1 MPIEGFDYKAFAKNL
16 AEQVG
21 PALPPDIAEPDRQ
34 YIINIVHNFC
44 YMAGEALANDTTINF
59 NAEQACIVTQFIGEW
74 AFHKAID
81 IIRSNIDPQFRDGIL
96 QKVAFTIFEIA
107 KTATIK
113 NMPQADMIAVVEFQ
127 VKKAYTEAL
136 EDLKKRGILNDAQ
149 VAEAL
154 SHSNIDEM
162 AQQAAQMEAQQQVQQ
177 QQQQMPA
184 PDSSQAPVAAANNDY
199 ANQLSDI
206 KILKLATF
214 AIVLRHLPPDKRQ
227 GLIDRFD
234 ENDAAILR
242 DYAAMEDL
250 ENKLDPNVVARGLKE
265 IKNSLPKSKKINPA
279 RVNKKLY
286 NIVKNSDIS
295 KISNIIAKERDE
307 IRDYI
312 ANISSGNKNSPI
324 TPRIADIICSHL
336 EEKLTRR

>member
-21 PALPPDIAEPDRQ
+21 PALPPDLADPDKQ

-59 NAEQACIVTQFIGEW
+59 NADQACIVTQFIGEW

-96 QKVAFTIFEIA
+96 QKIAFTVFEIA

-127 VKKAYTEAL
+127 VKKAYNEAL
-136 EDLKKRGILNDAQ
+136 EELKSRGILTDAQ
-149 VAEAL
+149 VAEAQ

-162 AQQAAQMEAQQQVQQ
+162 AQEAALQEAQQQAQNGGQ
-177 QQQQMPA
+177 
-184 PDSSQAPVAAANNDY
+184 VANSNNDY
-199 ANQLSDI
+199 ANQISDN

-214 AIVLRHLPPDKRQ
+214 AIVLRHLPLDKRQ
-227 GLIDRFD
+227 GLLERFN

-242 DYAAMEDL
+242 DYAAMDDL
-250 ENKLDPNVVARGLKE
+250 ETKLDPSVIAKGLKE
-265 IKNSLPKSKKINPA
+265 IKNSLPKSRKVNPVRINQ
-279 RVNKKLY
+279 KLY

-295 KISNIIAKERDE
+295 KISNIIGIERKA
-307 IRDYI
+307 IKDYV
-312 ANISSGNKNSPI
+312 ANVSSGNKNSPI
-324 TPRIADIICSHL
+324 TPRIADIICNHL
-336 EEKLTRR
+336 EEKLTR

>member
-21 PALPPDIAEPDRQ
+21 PALPPDLIDADRQ

-59 NAEQACIVTQFIGEW
+59 NADQACIVTQFIGEW

-81 IIRSNIDPQFRDGIL
+81 IIRSQIDPQFRDGIL
-96 QKVAFTIFEIA
+96 QKIAFTVFEIA

-127 VKKAYTEAL
+127 VKKAYNEAL
-136 EDLKKRGILNDAQ
+136 EELKSRGVLNDAQ

-162 AQQAAQMEAQQQVQQ
+162 AQQAAQEEAQQQEQAQNAGAQQ
-177 QQQQMPA
+177 
-184 PDSSQAPVAAANNDY
+184 PVANNDY
-199 ANQLSDI
+199 ANQISDN

-214 AIVLRHLPPDKRQ
+214 AIVLKHLPPDKRQ
-227 GLIDRFD
+227 GLLERFN

-242 DYAAMEDL
+242 DYASMEDL
-250 ENKLDPNVVARGLKE
+250 ETKLDPNIVAKGLKE

-279 RVNKKLY
+279 RVNQKLY
-286 NIVKNSDIS
+286 NIVKSSAIS
-295 KISNIIAKERDE
+295 KISNIMGKERKAL
-307 IRDYI
+307 RDYV
-312 ANISSGNKNSPI
+312 ANVASGNKNSPI
-324 TPRIADIICSHL
+324 TPRIADIICNHL
-336 EEKLTRR
+336 EEKLTR

>member
-1 MPIEGFDYKAFAKNL
+1 MPIEGFDYKEFAKNIS
-16 AEQVG
+16 AEVG
-21 PALPPDIAEPDRQ
+21 PALPPDIADPDRQ

-44 YMAGEALANDTTINF
+44 YMAGEALANDTTITL
-59 NAEQACIVTQFIGEW
+59 NAHQASIITQFIGEW
-74 AFHKAID
+74 SFHKAID

-96 QKVAFTIFEIA
+96 QKIAFTIFEIA

-113 NMPQADMIAVVEFQ
+113 NMPQPDMIAVVEFQ

-136 EDLKKRGILNDAQ
+136 EELKNRGILNDAQ

-162 AQQAAQMEAQQQVQQ
+162 AQQAAEQEAQQQAQQ
-177 QQQQMPA
+177 QQ
-184 PDSSQAPVAAANNDY
+184 AAAGAQNGTPVDNSY
-199 ANQLSDI
+199 ANQLSDT

-214 AIVLRHLPPDKRQ
+214 AIVLRHLPPDKQQ
-227 GLIDRFD
+227 GLIERFD

-242 DYAAMEDL
+242 DYAAMDDL
-250 ENKLDPNVVARGLKE
+250 ENKLDPNIVAKGLKE

-279 RVNKKLY
+279 RINKKIY

-295 KISNIIAKERDE
+295 KISNIIGRERKA
-307 IRDYI
+307 IKDYV
-312 ANISSGNKNSPI
+312 ANASSGNRNSTI
-324 TPRIADIICSHL
+324 TPRIADIICNHL
-336 EEKLTRR
+336 EEKLTR

>member
-21 PALPPDIAEPDRQ
+21 PALPPDLIDADRQ

-59 NAEQACIVTQFIGEW
+59 NADQACIVTQFIGEW

-81 IIRSNIDPQFRDGIL
+81 IIRSQIDPQFRDGIL
-96 QKVAFTIFEIA
+96 QKIAFTVFEIA

-127 VKKAYTEAL
+127 VKKAYNEAL
-136 EDLKKRGILNDAQ
+136 EELKSRGVLNDAQ

-162 AQQAAQMEAQQQVQQ
+162 AQQAAQEEAQQQEQAQNAGVQQ
-177 QQQQMPA
+177 
-184 PDSSQAPVAAANNDY
+184 PVANNDY
-199 ANQLSDI
+199 ANQVSDN

-214 AIVLRHLPPDKRQ
+214 AIVLRHLPQDKRQ
-227 GLIDRFD
+227 GLLERFN

-250 ENKLDPNVVARGLKE
+250 ETKLDPNIVAKGLKE
-265 IKNSLPKSKKINPA
+265 IKNSLPKSKKINPT
-279 RVNKKLY
+279 RINQKLY
-286 NIVKNSDIS
+286 NIVKSSAIS
-295 KISNIIAKERDE
+295 KISNIMGKERKA
-307 IRDYI
+307 IRDYV
-312 ANISSGNKNSPI
+312 ANASSGNKNSPI
-324 TPRIADIICSHL
+324 TPRIADIICNHL
-336 EEKLTRR
+336 EEKLTR

>member
-21 PALPPDIAEPDRQ
+21 PALPPDLIDADRQ

-59 NAEQACIVTQFIGEW
+59 NADQACIVTQFIGEW

-81 IIRSNIDPQFRDGIL
+81 IIRSQIDPQFRDGIL
-96 QKVAFTIFEIA
+96 QKIAFTVFEIA

-127 VKKAYTEAL
+127 VKKAYNEAL
-136 EDLKKRGILNDAQ
+136 EELKSRGVLNDAQ

-162 AQQAAQMEAQQQVQQ
+162 AQQAAQEEAQQQE
-177 QQQQMPA
+177 
-184 PDSSQAPVAAANNDY
+184 QAQNGGAQKPVANNDY
-199 ANQLSDI
+199 ANQVSDN

-214 AIVLRHLPPDKRQ
+214 AIVLRHLPQDKRQ
-227 GLIDRFD
+227 GLLERFN

-242 DYAAMEDL
+242 DYASMEDL
-250 ENKLDPNVVARGLKE
+250 ETKLDPNIVAKGLKE
-265 IKNSLPKSKKINPA
+265 IKNSLPKSKKINPT
-279 RVNKKLY
+279 RVNQKLY
-286 NIVKNSDIS
+286 NIVKSSAIS
-295 KISNIIAKERDE
+295 KISNIMGKERKAL
-307 IRDYI
+307 RDYV
-312 ANISSGNKNSPI
+312 ANASSGNKNSPI
-324 TPRIADIICSHL
+324 TPRIADIICNHL
-336 EEKLTRR
+336 EEKLTR